1 MSKRYLLTTAC
12 AMLLWACGVYAQE
25 RVLSI
30 EELFGLC
37 DSNSRSVEM
46 ARATLKQATEGIEVA
61 KSARLPQ
68 VEASLSASFL
78 GNGYVLDRNFGDVT
92 KADMPHFGNNFAL
105 KASQVIYAGGAI
117 DAGIKQAEIQKEIA
131 AQGLE
136 ATRQNI
142 RFMVLG
148 NYLELYKLHNQAKVY
163 RRNIEQTTLLVEHI
177 KARYKEGVALGN
189 DVTRYELQ
197 LEQLRLALSEVESM
211 ASIMN
216 YNIIST
222 LGLPA
227 STVIIPDST
236 LVDENIPLTTCN
248 EWQQMA
254 GESPKMQIAGLNLKI
269 QQQKERAVKA
279 GRLPQIA
286 LVAENHFDGPITIEV
301 PAIDK
306 NFNYWFVG
314 IGLRYDIASLWKSNR
329 KIRTEKAGTLRAQ
342 HNVELAREETDIA
355 VNSAFVGLQQAFE
368 RMRTQEKSVTLATE
382 NYNVINNRYLNGLA
396 LVTEMIDASNSC
408 LSAELQLVNA
418 RINIIYSYYSLQ
430 RAAGTL

>member
-1 MSKRYLLTTAC
+1 MSKRFLLTTASV
-12 AMLLWACGVYAQE
+12 MLLWVCGAYAQE
-25 RVLSI
+25 RVMGI
-30 EELFGLC
+30 NELFSLC
-37 DSNSRSVEM
+37 DENSTGIEV

-61 KSARLPQ
+61 KSAKMPQ
-68 VEASLSASFL
+68 LEASLSASFL
-78 GNGYVLDRNFGDVT
+78 GNGYVIDRDLGDVT

-117 DAGIKQAEIQKEIA
+117 DAGIREAELQKEIA
-131 AQGLE
+131 AQSLN

-148 NYLELYKLHNQAKVY
+148 NYLELYKLQNQTKVY
-163 RRNIEQTTLLVEHI
+163 RKNIEQTEVLVEHI
-177 KARYKEGVALGN
+177 KARYNEGVALNN

-197 LEQLRLALSEVESM
+197 LEQLRLALSEVES
-211 ASIMN
+211 AARIMN
-216 YNIIST
+216 YNITST

-236 LVDENIPLTTCN
+236 MLAEDVPLTTRN
-248 EWQQMA
+248 DWQLMA
-254 GESPKMQIAGLNLKI
+254 DESPRMQIADLNLKI

-279 GRLPQIA
+279 GRMPQIA
-286 LVAENHFDGPITIEV
+286 LVAENNFNGPITIEI

-314 IGLRYDIASLWKSNR
+314 VGVRYDISSLWKSNR
-329 KIRTEKAGTLRAQ
+329 KIRTEKVATMRAQ

-382 NYNVINNRYLNGLA
+382 NYNVVSNRYANGLA
-396 LVTEMIDASNSC
+396 LVTEMIDASNSR

-418 RINIIYSYYSLQ
+418 RINIIYSYYNLQ
-430 RAAGTL
+430 RTAGTL